1 MPWSLPLTVHSKVLC
16 AKSTCER
23 LRETCARWGGGG
35 GSTELDEERFAL
47 GSEYGGADATTFLL
61 LLQGDPT
68 GLRNKNHLFT

>member
-1 MPWSLPLTVHSKVLC
+1 MPWSLPLTVHYKVLC

-35 GSTELDEERFAL
+35 STELDEERFAL
-47 GSEYGGADATTFLL
+47 GGADATTFLL

-68 GLRNKNHLFT
+68 GLRNKNHLFS

>member
-1 MPWSLPLTVHSKVLC
+1 MGW
-16 AKSTCER
+16 
-23 LRETCARWGGGG
+23 G

-47 GSEYGGADATTFLL
+47 GSKYGGADATTFLL